1 MLILIATFNQNVGNG
16 SYPLQLE
23 TFQDANLQVNQDSP
37 TQPNPSLLGTTTAC
51 LTAPKFP
58 FGRGG
63 GMDATRSSR
72 CNFRRSKRA
81 HGMFGTRAPG
91 LYFFFLYNVDTVRVS
106 QFAKLGLGYA
116 GTNMDC
122 LKASRKAVGVP
133 ILHCNNCH
141 SLKLQ

>member
-1 MLILIATFNQNVGNG
+1 MRPGQAGVILDVRKELMEC
-16 SYPLQLE
+16 S
-23 TFQDANLQVNQDSP
+23 
-37 TQPNPSLLGTTTAC
+37 
-51 LTAPKFP
+51 
-58 FGRGG
+58 
-63 GMDATRSSR
+63 
-72 CNFRRSKRA
+72 
-81 HGMFGTRAPG
+81 APG
-91 LYFFFLYNVDTVRVS
+91 PPASIFFLYNVDTVRVS